1 MVSYEKLG
9 EFISLENCV
18 IEFLERSVVDKYAK
32 DRKNI
37 IEKNTQKLPKRKIM
51 KKVSSNY
58 LFRYN
63 QHIKQRETSL
73 GEEVLDSLKNVK
85 VIRRNAVAGRSIEER
100 DGLRQLLDNFV
111 LEKLVTY
118 E

>member
-32 DRKNI
+32 DRKN

-85 VIRRNAVAGRSIEER
+85 VIRRNAVAERSIEER

>member
-18 IEFLERSVVDKYAK
+18 VEFLERSVVDKYAR

-37 IEKNTQKLPKRKIM
+37 IERNTQQLPKQNIM
-51 KKVSSNY
+51 KKVSLKH

-63 QHIKQRETSL
+63 QHTKQRETSL
-73 GEEVLDSLKNVK
+73 REEVLGSLRNVK
-85 VIRRNAVAGRSIEER
+85 VIRRNAVAERSIDER

-118 E
+118 G